1 MKTKKYFTLILR
13 LTLHKS
19 KINVY
24 EKNNSCYP
32 ALIPKFFRL
41 FAKQVERFCQKL
53 PCNALL
59 DVNIECG
66 NTLNLQVLNSIDGKK
81 YLSDNKSDISIYY
94 KVGKITFHNGNLGL
108 AYAVRSGERLYY
120 SIDIF
125 DKNGKFK
132 DSYALGTSYSVG
144 GGSLFK
150 IMKAEKKY
158 KVWQKTQKVKAVLY
172 SEKTACVSGSRC
184 FYLNDSK

>member
-1 MKTKKYFTLILR
+1 MKKLLFITLL
-13 LTLHKS
+13 LFQSFLGFSQS
-19 KINVY
+19 KWKDFV
-24 EKNNSCYP
+24 KNFP
-32 ALIPKFFRL
+32 AMP
-41 FAKQVERFCQKL
+41 
-53 PCNALL
+53 L
-59 DVNIECG
+59 DINIECA

-94 KVGKITFHNGNLGL
+94 KVGKITFNNGNLGL

-144 GGSLFK
+144 DGTSFK
-150 IMKAEKKY
+150 LSKEGKKY
-158 KVWQKTQKVKAVLY
+158 KVWQKNVE
-172 SEKTACVSGSRC
+172 SEGSFILGENGLREW
-184 FYLNDSK
+184 

>member
-1 MKTKKYFTLILR
+1 MKKIILVTLL
-13 LTLHKS
+13 LFQSFLGFSQS
-19 KINVY
+19 KWKDFV
-24 EKNNSCYP
+24 KNFP
-32 ALIPKFFRL
+32 AMP
-41 FAKQVERFCQKL
+41 
-53 PCNALL
+53 L

-94 KVGKITFHNGNLGL
+94 KVGKIIFHNGNLGL

-158 KVWQKTQKVKAVLY
+158 KVWQKNTE
-172 SEKTACVSGSRC
+172 SEGSFILGENGLREW
-184 FYLNDSK
+184 